1 MFTRLQVFTVST
13 CWRVSI
19 GGRLHSGSDT
29 RKQCQVW
36 IQASYKQTAL
46 LQVAEA
52 TKAAS
57 EAARAVQLAQ
67 QKGGAGSSST
77 ASTSVDWSKLVNKPP
92 IFEHATVEAEIKAFR
107 DWSWQVSQYL
117 ATIDSSYDDELK
129 KVFDNPSSKL
139 DMESASVET
148 RTRNMILYGL
158 LASLVRGKALNIV
171 KIVGTSDGYEALRH
185 MVLALRPNNNNKT
198 TNNRQRQ

>member
-1 MFTRLQVFTVST
+1 M
-13 CWRVSI
+13 
-19 GGRLHSGSDT
+19 
-29 RKQCQVW
+29 
-36 IQASYKQTAL
+36 
-46 LQVAEA
+46 
-52 TKAAS
+52 
-57 EAARAVQLAQ
+57 
-67 QKGGAGSSST
+67 
-77 ASTSVDWSKLVNKPP
+77 NKPP
-92 IFEHATVEAEIKAFR
+92 IFEHSTVEAEIKAFP

-198 TNNRQRQ
+198 TNNRQRQRQ

>member
-1 MFTRLQVFTVST
+1 MTGNFLALQVT
-13 CWRVSI
+13 
-19 GGRLHSGSDT
+19 LH
-29 RKQCQVW
+29 QC
-36 IQASYKQTAL
+36 L
-46 LQVAEA
+46 HGCRCLQF
-52 TKAAS
+52 
-57 EAARAVQLAQ
+57 QLAGVLQ
-67 QKGGAGSSST
+67 LAADCILGVAPGSN
-77 ASTSVDWSKLVNKPP
+77 VRFGSKHHTNKPPSFKWRRQPKLPLRQPELCNWRSMNKPP
-92 IFEHATVEAEIKAFR
+92 IFEHSTVEAEIKAFR

-198 TNNRQRQ
+198 TNNRQRQRQ